1 MEKTD
6 KFKTKKILRSFGLW
20 IFVAVLAGFS
30 AGAAVSSRNVAQA
43 ATSYDDLRIFAEVLT
58 LIQNYYVEEKTT
70 KDLAEGAI
78 KGLLKTLDPHSSF
91 MNVEDYTSRKQETE
105 GKFGGLG
112 IEITVMD
119 SYIGIVAPIE
129 DTPAEKAGLEA
140 GDIILKIEGIT
151 TKNMYL
157 MDAVKKMRG
166 NVGTPITLT
175 VFRES
180 SNDTFDVKIVRDII
194 KIRSAKY
201 EMIDKEIGYLR
212 ILTFSQNT
220 SKETNNGIQKMLDKG
235 MKRLVLDLRNNPG
248 GLLKQAVD
256 VSDLFLDK
264 GHVIVSTKGRTP
276 DQNSMF
282 MSNSWGGHTDF
293 PLVVLVNA
301 GSASAS
307 EIVAGAMK
315 DLKRGVIVGQRT
327 FGKGSVQTIR
337 QLSDG
342 SGLSLTTARY
352 FTPADIMIHGVG
364 IEPDI
369 SEKLIVKDEDG
380 KDIELPE
387 PLREKDLID
396 SFRGEVDR
404 KHLNNNNNNE
414 KENGEETKEETNKKN
429 KKRMSKKIRDRKKV
443 FNLEEDNQLRKAVLV
458 VKKLSGGNVKS
469 IPKVN

>member
-1 MEKTD
+1 MKKTGGFNLN
-6 KFKTKKILRSFGLW
+6 KFIRSFGLW

-30 AGAAVSSRNVAQA
+30 AGAAVSSRSVAQA

-70 KDLAEGAI
+70 KDLADGAI
-78 KGLLKTLDPHSSF
+78 RGLLRTLDPHSSF
-91 MNVEDYTSRKQETE
+91 MDVEDYKSRKQETE

-140 GDIILKIEGIT
+140 GDIILKIEGVT

-175 VFRES
+175 IFRES
-180 SNDTFDVKIVRDII
+180 ANDTFDIKIVRDVI
-194 KIRSAKY
+194 KIKSAKY
-201 EMIDKEIGYLR
+201 AMIDSDTGYLR

-220 SKETNNGIQKMLDKG
+220 ATEANDAIKKMEAKG

-248 GLLKQAVD
+248 GLLKQAID
-256 VSDLFLDK
+256 VSDLFLEK
-264 GHVIVSTKGRTP
+264 GNVIVSTKGRTP
-276 DQNSMF
+276 DQNSVF
-282 MSNSWGGHTDF
+282 MSNSWGGHTDL

-352 FTPADIMIHGVG
+352 FTPADIMIHGIG

-404 KHLNNNNNNE
+404 RHLNNNSDAE
-414 KENGEETKEETNKKN
+414 DEDGGKKKDSKDA
-429 KKRMSKKIRDRKKV
+429 KKAIKKKIRDRNKV
-443 FNLEEDNQLRKAVLV
+443 FNLEEDNQLRKAVSV
-458 VKKLSGGNVKS
+458 VKKLSGGKVKN
-469 IPKVN
+469 IPKAG